1 MEKKNKYFIVNSVR
15 LAKALSFLGFDYY
28 AYQGISGETIYSF
41 IDSKELR
48 QARASLLSMRKLYKK
63 DYIE

>member
-28 AYQGISGETIYSF
+28 VYTDNGKEIFSF

-48 QARASLLSMRKLYKK
+48 QARANLLNLRKIYHVDYK
-63 DYIE
+63 